1 MTAKR
6 SPFSFIRRRWEIVI
20 LAFAVCLGWAYW
32 TDQPPPSTHA
42 AQVEVRWK
50 ETADAGPV
58 RTLEDLDHLLK
69 SREFLE
75 AAVRESIVS
84 RFSRSEGGAPKPLA
98 PEHYLSTEEA
108 VALLSQ
114 FESARNEERN
124 SVLLSFTGP
133 SRFVVEERARLFG
146 RTLLLLHS
154 ASVNR
159 RSLEVRDFLRD
170 RIAEWT
176 EREHLCTQ
184 WFWKLRGN
192 AQIPTAGRVA
202 SKPGGEAA
210 EAASPDPSI
219 HDDPLSLYQP
229 HLARLGG
236 PVDSAT
242 APTPLA
248 DPALKACR
256 TKLLEAQKLEA
267 DLLGLQTRLA
277 DLAGQLDPPPSK
289 ADAIASSLQRLND
302 LEADL
307 IRLREE
313 RRIYEEAFREF
324 DLSLAPEEVRS
335 SLPFQVAIRT
345 PEIEESEGASR
356 FQRYQV
362 WGACGAAVGVLMA
375 KLLDRT
381 ALSGSENRR
390 NKGWEKGSE
399 IG

>member
-1 MTAKR
+1 MTA
-6 SPFSFIRRRWEIVI
+6 SPGPFSFLRRRWEIVV
-20 LAFAVCLGWAYW
+20 LACASCLGWAYW
-32 TDQPPPSTHA
+32 TDQPAPPTHA
-42 AQVEVRWK
+42 AQIEVRW
-50 ETADAGPV
+50 TDAADAGPV
-58 RTLEDLDHLLK
+58 RTLENLDQLLK
-69 SREFLE
+69 SRDFLE

-84 RFSRSEGGAPKPLA
+84 RFSHPDGGAPKPLA
-98 PEHYLSTEEA
+98 PEHFSSTEEA
-108 VALLSQ
+108 IALLSQ
-114 FESARNEERN
+114 FETARNEERN
-124 SVLLSFTGP
+124 SILLTFTGP
-133 SRFVVEERARLFG
+133 TKPLVEERARLFG

-170 RIAEWT
+170 RITEWT
-176 EREHLCTQ
+176 DREQLCTQ

-219 HDDPLSLYQP
+219 HEDPLSPYQP
-229 HLARLGG
+229 LLARLGS

-242 APTPLA
+242 APSPLA
-248 DPALKACR
+248 DPALEACR
-256 TKLLEAQKLEA
+256 SKLLQAQKLEA

-289 ADAIASSLQRLND
+289 GEAVASSLQRLNE

-313 RRIYEEAFREF
+313 RRIYEETFRDF
-324 DLSLAPEEVRS
+324 DLSAAPEEVRS

-345 PEIEESEGASR
+345 PEVEEPEGASHR
-356 FQRYQV
+356 HRYQV
-362 WGACGAAVGVLMA
+362 WGACGAALGVLMA

-381 ALSGSENRR
+381 ALSGSGDRR
-390 NKGWEKGSE
+390 NDWWEKGSE